1 MHKYTGQNTV
11 LSRYSAQHSNAEN
24 VVQKTANMTLYFIS
38 NGRPANYF
46 RILTLKATR
55 MKFMRLFLYSV
66 ICFAVLEA
74 NAQGC
79 GDALTNPMCSGTP
92 QPVDTLTANPVV
104 TACFNAAETFYYSFH
119 TNSIAQVSSVEIV
132 INNYDCDDILGN
144 DSIQVLVAPLLA
156 NTDPCDPANYINPLC
171 FADSASTFTID
182 IANLADNQDYI
193 VIVGSNHDSA
203 NYGPCAYDVN
213 ISGTAVEIVAGV
225 AGGQIL
231 ISLGESVELNVA
243 GADTTAS
250 INWSPAQ
257 FLDDPTS
264 TTPGATPDG
273 TTTFQVTG
281 SVGDCVLTDLVSIT
295 VSDPVI
301 IFNTFTPNGDG
312 INDSFRIK
320 YIERF
325 PNCQIEVFDRW
336 GQSIFKSVGYAQPWD
351 GTYKGREIPT
361 GPYYY
366 VIELNSLEV
375 TIPPIT
381 GVVSIVH

>member
-1 MHKYTGQNTV
+1 
-11 LSRYSAQHSNAEN
+11 
-24 VVQKTANMTLYFIS
+24 MTLYFIS

-264 TTPGATPDG
+264 TTPGATPDEL
-273 TTTFQVTG
+273 Q
-281 SVGDCVLTDLVSIT
+281 L
-295 VSDPVI
+295 
-301 IFNTFTPNGDG
+301 
-312 INDSFRIK
+312 
-320 YIERF
+320 
-325 PNCQIEVFDRW
+325 
-336 GQSIFKSVGYAQPWD
+336 FK
-351 GTYKGREIPT
+351 
-361 GPYYY
+361 
-366 VIELNSLEV
+366 
-375 TIPPIT
+375 
-381 GVVSIVH
+381 

>member
-1 MHKYTGQNTV
+1 
-11 LSRYSAQHSNAEN
+11 
-24 VVQKTANMTLYFIS
+24 MTLYFIS